1 MIYQGGE
8 ICVIAVIC
16 AFLLDELATRQID
29 N

>member
-29 N
+29 S